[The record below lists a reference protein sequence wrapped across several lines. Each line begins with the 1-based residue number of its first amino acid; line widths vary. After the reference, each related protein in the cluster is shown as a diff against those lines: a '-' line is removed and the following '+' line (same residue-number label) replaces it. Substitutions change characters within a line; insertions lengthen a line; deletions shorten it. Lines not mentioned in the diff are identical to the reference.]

1 MADGGRPEPTFSW
14 KIGDQ
19 KIAPHIVSTDANR
32 LGSQV
37 GDIGHIVSTYTNRLG
52 SEMNY
57 RPLEDRCEINAGK
70 RLESQIFDD
79 RRFRVDSTSSNWLEE
94 MHRILFCRWFG
105 EVEIRLPDIRLF
117 FTDRY
122 KKKILWK
129 NNCSNLPP
137 NIWKIL
143 NYHWHMCSFKN

>member
-57 RPLEDRCEINAGK
+57 RPLEDRLKSMREKGGSHK
-70 RLESQIFDD
+70 YS
-79 RRFRVDSTSSNWLEE
+79 
-94 MHRILFCRWFG
+94 M
-105 EVEIRLPDIRLF
+105 
-117 FTDRY
+117 TDV
-122 KKKILWK
+122 
-129 NNCSNLPP
+129 SA
-137 NIWKIL
+137 
-143 NYHWHMCSFKN
+143 